1 MGGGGEVLSGEF
13 FSSCEQLLARGTR
26 GFDVVD
32 PWFVGRAEPSVF
44 VGYRKHPVST
54 MEDLIGIEIRR

>member
-1 MGGGGEVLSGEF
+1 MGGGCEVFSGEF

-32 PWFVGRAEPSVF
+32 PWFVGRAEPS
-44 VGYRKHPVST
+44 
-54 MEDLIGIEIRR
+54 